1 MFTKGGGS
9 ALTGAACCL
18 DVCEAAQHV
27 GRHCTPHTLMHDA
40 THTHATHMHL
50 WPNSLYAE
58 RVPLWSVG
66 VPLWLLVCV
75 CKLTLI
81 LRHERSRRTAGL
93 AGRGIACVLVELGG
107 RRGRG
112 IGRRRRYCGSWFGE
126 GKERKVDVGR
136 MEIARRWRGMNV
148 VSRVGVVGSVRC
160 VSRAK

>member
-27 GRHCTPHTLMHDA
+27 GRHCTPHTC
-40 THTHATHMHL
+40 TPHTCTPHTCTSGPTRCMR
-50 WPNSLYAE
+50 
-58 RVPLWSVG
+58 RVFPCGQSVFPWG
-66 VPLWLLVCV
+66 CV

-93 AGRGIACVLVELGG
+93 AGRGIACVLAELGG